1 MSRPQHQQQAPPPQ
15 LLLSSPSMVQINL
28 AATQRF
34 QSYPPKLTPA
44 FLYVVSTAQFFDIA
58 NGASVAVAI
67 LIIAQDLDFAV
78 TEVLWILNAYTISFA
93 GLLLFPGR
101 LSDLFGY
108 RRIFK
113 FGLFWIALWS
123 LVVSFSTL
131 PIMLILARALQ
142 GVGAAST
149 IPTATALI
157 ATNYPVGPERTK
169 AFSIFGAFG
178 GLGAITGIL
187 LAGGLIDCHFFVI
200 PLDPVKTEKPKVDFL
215 GAITA
220 TLGITCVVYYISTD
234 VEYGWASPK
243 TLPIFFLGL
252 LLIISFL
259 YLQSHVLAPLIPL
272 RIWKV

>member
-187 LAGGLIDCHFFVI
+187 LA
-200 PLDPVKTEKPKVDFL
+200 VKTEKPKVDFL